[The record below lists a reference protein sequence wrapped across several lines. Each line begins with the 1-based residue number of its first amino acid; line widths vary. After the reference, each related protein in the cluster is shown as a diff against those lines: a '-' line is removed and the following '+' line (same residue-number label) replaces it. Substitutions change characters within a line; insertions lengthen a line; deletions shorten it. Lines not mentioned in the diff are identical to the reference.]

1 MKYKIIMSNIKR
13 SGLLLV
19 LSSPSGAGKSS
30 ISRAILAED
39 ENIMLSVSATT
50 RSMRESEVEGI
61 DYNFYTK
68 DKFQSMIDKNQF
80 IEYAKVFDNYY
91 GTPVRP
97 VLDALDEGTDVMF
110 DVDWQ
115 GGQILANKF
124 THDIVKIFILPPSI
138 SELENR
144 LKKRAQDSNEVIK
157 MRMKKSEVE
166 ISHWNEYDW
175 VIINHDFKESVE
187 KVKSIIQ
194 SERLKKNRQSG
205 LVDFVGNLCS

>member
-91 GTPVRP
+91 GTPARP

-175 VIINHDFKESVE
+175 VIINRDFKESVE

>member
-91 GTPVRP
+91 GTPARP

-175 VIINHDFKESVE
+175 VIINRDFKESVE

-194 SERLKKNRQSG
+194 S
-205 LVDFVGNLCS
+205 

>member
-91 GTPVRP
+91 GTPARP

-175 VIINHDFKESVE
+175 VIINRDFKESVE

-194 SERLKKNRQSG
+194 SDRQSG

>member
-1 MKYKIIMSNIKR
+1 MSNIKR

>member
-1 MKYKIIMSNIKR
+1 MSDIKR

-50 RSMRESEVEGI
+50 RPMRESEVDGV
-61 DYNFYTK
+61 DYNFYSK

-91 GTPVRP
+91 GTPARP
-97 VLDALDEGTDVMF
+97 VLDALDKGTDVMF

-138 SELENR
+138 AELENR
-144 LKKRAQDSNEVIK
+144 LRKRAQDSEEIIK
-157 MRMKKSEVE
+157 MRMEKSEVE

-205 LVDFVGNLCS
+205 LVDFVSNLCS

>member
-91 GTPVRP
+91 GTPARP

>member
-1 MKYKIIMSNIKR
+1 MSNIKR

-91 GTPVRP
+91 GTPARP